1 MRTRRRRAR
10 SDGRCGRRGF
20 CCGRRESR
28 GLRGRLRVTGAGT
41 LSGCA
46 QASGFVFDR
55 DRGSTRGRRGLFRFS
70 RRCHVGSRPWVGN
83 PVCGSG
89 HPQQRDTVSFG
100 GPRDPCPPVECWV
113 RGRGPV
119 EGRSSVAAAGGRPR
133 CRPWASVA
141 GAPGWP
147 PTLPGTEG
155 GWRQWPRCCHC
166 ADQMPLGAPGS
177 QGRGSVLARA
187 AGPHAD
193 GQRLHPPPASPVL
206 PGLMLPRPR
215 AARPAPPWPRAL
227 L

>member
-10 SDGRCGRRGF
+10 LDGRCGWRGF
-20 CCGRRESR
+20 CCRRRESR

-141 GAPGWP
+141 GAPRMAPDVAWHGRRLAAVAAVLSLCRSNASGGPWKP
-147 PTLPGTEG
+147 RTRLRPG
-155 GWRQWPRCCHC
+155 
-166 ADQMPLGAPGS
+166 
-177 QGRGSVLARA
+177 QGRRSTRRRA
-187 AGPHAD
+187 A
-193 GQRLHPPPASPVL
+193 SPS
-206 PGLMLPRPR
+206 
-215 AARPAPPWPRAL
+215 AAR
-227 L
+227 